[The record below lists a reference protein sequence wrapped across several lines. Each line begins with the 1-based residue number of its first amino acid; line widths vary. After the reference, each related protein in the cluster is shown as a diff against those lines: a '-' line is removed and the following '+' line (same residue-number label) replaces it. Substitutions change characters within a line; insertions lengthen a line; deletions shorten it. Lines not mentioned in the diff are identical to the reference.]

1 MKEKMQNQDEPSREA
16 PRRSIVG
23 DAKTIRD
30 SLRGGAEKCP
40 ALPPRFSLPIALALF
55 WVCSLVV
62 YAGVL
67 AIFHAV
73 VHGYPL
79 CAALIA
85 ALAVFLSGNLSILC
99 AFFGKKK
106 FGALTE
112 MLVTSAVRT
121 GVPLTVALVFYF
133 AADKMVVKPAILTLA
148 ALYVLTLAFE
158 VWVTLPG
165 RSAGTGD
172 GETLTQDES

>member
-1 MKEKMQNQDEPSREA
+1 MQNQDELSRES
-16 PRRSIVG
+16 PRRSIIG
-23 DAKTIRD
+23 DAKAIRD

-40 ALPPRFSLPIALALF
+40 APPPRFSLPKALVLF
-55 WVCSLVV
+55 WGFAAIV

-67 AIFHAV
+67 ALFHAV
-73 VHGYPL
+73 VRGYPL
-79 CAALIA
+79 RAALIA

-106 FGALTE
+106 FGALAE
-112 MLVTSAVRT
+112 MLVTSTVRT
-121 GVPLTVALVFYF
+121 GFPLAVALVFYLT
-133 AADKMVVKPAILTLA
+133 ADKMVTKPAILTLA